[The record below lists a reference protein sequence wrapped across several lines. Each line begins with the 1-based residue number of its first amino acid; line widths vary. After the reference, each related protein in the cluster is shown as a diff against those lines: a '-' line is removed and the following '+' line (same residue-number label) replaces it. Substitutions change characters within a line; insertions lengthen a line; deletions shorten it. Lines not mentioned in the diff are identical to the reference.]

1 MNPKLYLGPV
11 FSFLFENNCSF
22 VGLQWKISYVLT
34 SFEVLQLIE
43 NYAELLFEMVRWRR
57 LHLGIVNRT
66 LS

>member
-43 NYAELLFEMVRWRR
+43 NYAELLFEMVR
-57 LHLGIVNRT
+57 
-66 LS
+66 